1 MQNVKFENREEL
13 RLNIHHR
20 EKVVPMTAASNLPG
34 VPLVENPLFPSFV
47 DSLGFDSETKRVAM
61 DLHLKG
67 YAVIEFPAAEFGA
80 VAEGIKE
87 TLATQFD
94 FE

>member
-1 MQNVKFENREEL
+1 M
-13 RLNIHHR
+13 
-20 EKVVPMTAASNLPG
+20 PG

-67 YAVIEFPAAEFGA
+67 YAVIEFPDPEFAA
-80 VAEGIKE
+80 VAERIQQ
-87 TLATQFD
+87 TLAPHAVTVRPILRFD
-94 FE
+94 FFSYRSARHQHRKGRAKPVCGA